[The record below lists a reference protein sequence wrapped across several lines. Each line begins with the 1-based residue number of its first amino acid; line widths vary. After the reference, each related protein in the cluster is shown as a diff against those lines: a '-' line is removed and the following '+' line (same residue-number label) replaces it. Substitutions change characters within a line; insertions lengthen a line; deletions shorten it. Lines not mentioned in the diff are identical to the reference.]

1 MDDEAGIFGGI
12 KLILLLPIKN
22 KTMAN
27 TVTKEIK
34 VTQTEHNPLQDE
46 AQVQSS
52 IASFFNK
59 LTETIDQLGKNSSRV
74 EDLVLDKRFEFYSQA
89 YQGFAQ
95 NNVSKPE
102 GFSLKVNVDQNYNNF
117 LKGALEKEKQRK
129 LQLQKTTS

>member
-1 MDDEAGIFGGI
+1 MDDEAGIFGGT

-22 KTMAN
+22 KTMGN
-27 TVTKEIK
+27 TVTKENK
-34 VTQTEHNPLQDE
+34 VTQTEQNLLQDE
-46 AQVQSS
+46 SQVQSS
-52 IASFFNK
+52 IAKFFNK
-59 LTETIDQLGKNSSRV
+59 LTETIEQVGKSSSRV
-74 EDLVLDKRFEFYSQA
+74 EDLVIDKKFEFYSQA

-129 LQLQKTTS
+129 LQLQKTT

>member
-1 MDDEAGIFGGI
+1 MDDEAGIFGGT

-22 KTMAN
+22 KAMGN
-27 TVTKEIK
+27 TVTKENK
-34 VTQTEHNPLQDE
+34 VTQTEQNLLQDE
-46 AQVQSS
+46 SQVQSS
-52 IASFFNK
+52 IAKFFNK
-59 LTETIDQLGKNSSRV
+59 LTETIEQVGKSSSRV
-74 EDLVLDKRFEFYSQA
+74 EDLVLDKKFEFYSQA

-129 LQLQKTTS
+129 LQLQKTT